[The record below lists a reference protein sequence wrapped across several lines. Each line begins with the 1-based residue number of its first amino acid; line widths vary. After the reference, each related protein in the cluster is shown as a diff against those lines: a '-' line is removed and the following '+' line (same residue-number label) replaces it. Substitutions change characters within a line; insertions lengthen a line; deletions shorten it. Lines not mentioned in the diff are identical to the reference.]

1 MTLNKAEILY
11 EDNHLIAVNKPAGF
25 LVQGDRTGDETILEV
40 LKQYIKTTYNKPG
53 DVFLAPNHRL
63 DRPVS
68 GVLLFSKTSKAL
80 GRVNELFQ
88 KNQIRKKY
96 YAITEGIPE
105 KLEARVTDYIAKN
118 RKKNISFITSKGN
131 NNAKKCALSF
141 KVTKVINRK
150 CLIEVNPETG
160 RSHQIRVQLAALGTP
175 IVGDLKYNAQQKME
189 DRSIALHCHSL
200 EFVHPVKKEKIT
212 IQAPVPSLAIWKIY
226 FG

>member
-1 MTLNKAEILY
+1 MKQAEILY

-25 LVQGDRTGDETILEV
+25 LVQGDRTGDETILEL
-40 LKQYIKTTYNKPG
+40 LKQYVKTTYNKPG

-68 GVLLFSKTSKAL
+68 GVLLFSKTSKSL
-80 GRVNELFQ
+80 RRVNALFQ

-105 KLEARVTDYIAKN
+105 KLEDRVVDYIAKN
-118 RKKNISFITSKGN
+118 RKKNISFITSKGKYD
-131 NNAKKCALSF
+131 AKKCALSYQ
-141 KVTKVINRK
+141 VTKVINRK

-160 RSHQIRVQLAALGTP
+160 RSHQIRVQLGALGVP
-175 IVGDLKYNAQQKME
+175 IVGDLKYNAQMKME

-200 EFVHPVKKEKIT
+200 EFEHPVKKEMI
-212 IQAPVPSLAIWKIY
+212 IIEAPVPSLAIWSIY